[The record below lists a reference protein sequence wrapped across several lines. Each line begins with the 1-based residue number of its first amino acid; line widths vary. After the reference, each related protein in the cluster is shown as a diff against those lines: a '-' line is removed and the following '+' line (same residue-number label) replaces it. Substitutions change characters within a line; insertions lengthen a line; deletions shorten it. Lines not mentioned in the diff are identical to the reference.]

1 MNFDALPLD
10 PLLAQAAKACGYESL
25 TQVQAKVI
33 PTALAGRD
41 LMACAQTGTGKTAAF
56 SFVLLQRLLN
66 QPRDN
71 GQLSAL
77 ILTPTRELAI
87 QVADSISRY
96 SQFTEL
102 TTLAVYGGA
111 NINPQRKALARG
123 VDILVATPG
132 RLFDLLGQHDLS
144 LQTVDQL
151 IVDEADRMLDM
162 GFVRDIERT
171 KRLLCVSHSTM
182 LFSATFTPEVKTL
195 ATKMLDNPEWINV
208 TSANSGPQIEQKV
221 YSLDARRKA
230 ELLAELIG
238 RNNWQQVLVFVNTK
252 ESAERLHREL
262 KLDGIKNAVFH
273 GDKTQGARNR
283 ALEQFKA
290 GDLRVLVATDV
301 AARGLD
307 ITALPLVI
315 NLELPDEPQDYVHR
329 IGRTGRAGLSGVSIS
344 FVAKQDET
352 ALEAIEA
359 LIGKTLPREVQPGYE
374 LGAPLPARYRE
385 LDTRVTSKA
394 AQPKHGKGQK
404 FGGQDNRRGQSRTKA
419 PQRKASSDKAGSNKA
434 RRPSSDKGFRG
445 KR

>member
-10 PLLAQAAKACGYESL
+10 PLLAQAATACGYERL

-33 PTALAGRD
+33 PSALAGRD

-56 SFVLLQRLLN
+56 SFVLLQRLLS
-66 QPRDN
+66 QPRQQ

-77 ILTPTRELAI
+77 VLTPTRELAI
-87 QVADSISRY
+87 QVAESIARY
-96 SQFTEL
+96 SQFTQL
-102 TTLAVYGGA
+102 TSLAVYGGA

-132 RLFDLLGQHDLS
+132 RLFDLLGQHGLS
-144 LQTVDQL
+144 LETVEQL

-162 GFVRDIERT
+162 GFVKDIERT
-171 KRLLCVSHSTM
+171 KRLLAHTHSTM
-182 LFSATFTPEVKTL
+182 LFSATFTPEVKAL
-195 ATKMLDNPEWINV
+195 ATKMLDEPEWINV
-208 TSANSGPQIEQKV
+208 TSSGKGPQIEQKV
-221 YSLDARRKA
+221 YPIDGRRKA

-290 GDLRVLVATDV
+290 GELRVLVATDV

-307 ITALPLVI
+307 IAALPLVI

-329 IGRTGRAGLSGVSIS
+329 IGRTGRAGLSGISIS
-344 FVAKQDET
+344 LVAKQDEA
-352 ALEAIEA
+352 ALAAVEA

-374 LGAPLPARYRE
+374 LGAPLPQRYRE
-385 LDTRVTSKA
+385 LDVAQHKA
-394 AQPKHGKGQK
+394 TQPKRGKGQK
-404 FGGQDNRRGQSRTKA
+404 FGGQDNRRGQSR
-419 PQRKASSDKAGSNKA
+419 DKA
-434 RRPSSDKGFRG
+434 RRSPNGKSFKGR
-445 KR
+445 R